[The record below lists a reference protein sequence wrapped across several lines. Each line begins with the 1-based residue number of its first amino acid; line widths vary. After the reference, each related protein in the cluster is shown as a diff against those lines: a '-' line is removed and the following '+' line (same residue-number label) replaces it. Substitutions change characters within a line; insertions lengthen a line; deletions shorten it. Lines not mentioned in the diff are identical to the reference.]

1 MHFKNEKLFNEVI
14 ITQKNIIQ
22 SLYKIIEMNKHQQF
36 LMEISSIFKSL
47 YNEAKNI
54 NYLNTLIGQDLL
66 QTNVK
71 TFKNFLAFSIFFFIF
86 NENFE

>member
-14 ITQKNIIQ
+14 ISQTNIIQ
-22 SLYKIIEMNKHQQF
+22 RLYKIIEKNKHQQF
-36 LMEISSIFKSL
+36 LIEISSIFKSL

-71 TFKNFLAFSIFFFIF
+71 FYI
-86 NENFE
+86 